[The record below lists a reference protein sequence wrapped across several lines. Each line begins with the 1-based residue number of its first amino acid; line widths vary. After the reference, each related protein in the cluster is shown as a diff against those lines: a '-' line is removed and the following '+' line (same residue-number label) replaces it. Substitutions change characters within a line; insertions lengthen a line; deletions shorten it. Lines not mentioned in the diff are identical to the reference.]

1 MVDIQTANISVPGSN
16 PASPK
21 VENSED
27 RQGLGVQYCKITDL
41 RGQKKGKIWWLIGLA
56 LHILNCR
63 GSSSGI
69 ESGITH
75 IDLRSSNQNRY
86 TRRHTVLSNHRAT
99 KTSHLR

>member
-41 RGQKKGKIWWLIGLA
+41 RGQKKGKIRLFVST
-56 LHILNCR
+56 
-63 GSSSGI
+63 SSA
-69 ESGITH
+69 
-75 IDLRSSNQNRY
+75 DVFKLLKNFKFSSELG
-86 TRRHTVLSNHRAT
+86 V
-99 KTSHLR
+99 